1 MSGRAQDELRFD
13 PYGDSALLV
22 RRENDDRIQRW
33 GTMQALSASLRDEGL
48 EGIEGI
54 IATFETMLVEFDPL
68 TVGLAELEQW
78 LRAHAPEHDVP
89 ATTGRI
95 VELPVVYG
103 GEYGPDLD
111 GIAEYLGLST
121 EHVIEMHSST
131 LWRVAFNGAPAG
143 TPLHEGSPF
152 DKPIPRMSSPRV
164 HIAAGT
170 IALAGFQGT
179 IYTIPA
185 PGGWRL
191 IGRTPLQVINPKGDP
206 FVAIQPG
213 DQLRFR
219 PISEQEFAD
228 TPSVFIG
235 ELL

>member
-1 MSGRAQDELRFD
+1 M
-13 PYGDSALLV
+13 
-22 RRENDDRIQRW
+22 RRENEDRIQRW
-33 GTMQALSASLRDEGL
+33 GTMQTLSASLREAGPAGVEGVV
-48 EGIEGI
+48 
-54 IATFETMLVEFDPL
+54 ATFETMLVEFDPL
-68 TVGLAELEQW
+68 VVGAEELESW
-78 LRAHAPEHDVP
+78 LRDHAPEHELP
-89 ATTGRI
+89 ATTGRV

-111 GIAEYLGLST
+111 DIADYLGLT
-121 EHVIEMHSST
+121 PARVIEMHSST

-152 DKPIPRMSSPRV
+152 DRPIPRMPSPRV
-164 HIAAGT
+164 RIAAGT

-191 IGRTPLQVINPKGDP
+191 IGRTPLQVINPAGDP

-219 PISEQEFAD
+219 PISEEEYAS
-228 TPSVFIG
+228 TPAAFIG
-235 ELL
+235 DLL

>member
-1 MSGRAQDELRFD
+1 MNSQVRDELRFD
-13 PYGDSALLV
+13 SYGDSALLV
-22 RRENDDRIQRW
+22 RRENNDRIRRW
-33 GTMQALSASLRDEGL
+33 ATMQSLSAALRQAGPA
-48 EGIEGI
+48 GIEGI
-54 IATFETMLVEFDPL
+54 VATFETMLVEFDPL
-68 TVGLAELEQW
+68 LIGHDDLETW
-78 LRAHAPEHDVP
+78 LRDHAPSREMP

-95 VELPVVYG
+95 VELPMVYG

-111 GIAEYLGLST
+111 DVAGFLGLSASD
-121 EHVIEMHSST
+121 VIEMHAAT

-152 DKPIPRMSSPRV
+152 DKPIPRMTEPRV
-164 HIAAGT
+164 RIPAGT

-213 DQLRFR
+213 DQLRFK
-219 PISEQEFAD
+219 PISEREFER
-228 TPSVFIG
+228 TPSVFVG